1 MTTQMIFR
9 IDPELKSKVSSLAK
23 AEGKRV
29 SEVVRELLE
38 GYVRDRDVGSYV
50 DDLWARIGGKLR
62 SRGVTLKDLRRTIK
76 EVRAKK

>member
-9 IDPELKSKVSSLAK
+9 IDPELKSKVSNLAK
-23 AEGKRV
+23 AQGKRV

-38 GYVRDRDVGSYV
+38 GYVRDRDLGAYV
-50 DDLWARIGGKLR
+50 DNLWDRIGKKLS
-62 SRGVTLKDLRRTIK
+62 SRGVSLKDLRKTIK